1 MSDLLC
7 SSQADFDRKIP
18 NFFRCIN
25 KKDCI
30 PHYITPS
37 WRGWRHIGVFIH
49 MTDSKLYYDHEPEEF
64 KDTDWEKSTGQK
76 TDFANNH
83 KMDAYHKNLEMY
95 RCLNLM
101 EKSQVDC
108 CQKAWFD
115 FIRPLKVQTVASLPS
130 IDDADDD
137 EKKKAAEVT
146 FTKSIEPNFYL
157 LPDHFRNFLYDSKKI
172 KEGEVKG
179 QGKISLDD
187 FEIMLR
193 KGR

>member
-7 SSQADFDRKIP
+7 PSQADFDRKIP

-30 PHYITPS
+30 PHIITPS
-37 WRGWRHIGVFIH
+37 WRGWRHVGVFIH
-49 MTDSKLYYDHEPEEF
+49 MTNSKLYYDHEPEEF
-64 KDTDWEKSTGQK
+64 KDTDWEKSAGQK
-76 TDFANNH
+76 SDFANNH

-101 EKSQVDC
+101 EKSQVDD
-108 CQKAWFD
+108 CQMAWFD
-115 FIRPLKVQTVASLPS
+115 FIRPLKVQTVATLPS

-137 EKKKAAEVT
+137 EIKKAAEVT
-146 FTKSIEPNFYL
+146 FTKSIEPNFDL
-157 LPDHFRNFLYDSKKI
+157 LPKHLPLLYDSKKI
-172 KEGEVKG
+172 KESEVKG
-179 QGKISLDD
+179 QGKISVDD